1 MIEDHQGHQGAGGE
15 RRFFAKPKFCQFC
28 ADKTLTID
36 YKKTD
41 LLRKYITEDGKIRP
55 RRQTGACARHQ
66 RVVAAADQAGSPD
79 CPAALRWQITRR
91 GTLIAEDVCGAWLN
105 SMPRLFFMEK

>member
-1 MIEDHQGHQGAGGE
+1 MAEYRNSSGDQQQGGST

-41 LLRKYITEDGKIRP
+41 LLRKYVTEDGKIRP
-55 RRQTGACARHQ
+55 RRQTGACAKHQ
-66 RVVAAADQAGSPD
+66 RTVAAAVKQARHI
-79 CPAALRWQITRR
+79 ALLPYTGRHVEETR
-91 GTLIAEDVCGAWLN
+91 
-105 SMPRLFFMEK
+105 

>member
-1 MIEDHQGHQGAGGE
+1 MADDRRSQQQQGTTEGSGE

-41 LLRKYITEDGKIRP
+41 LLRRYITEDGKIRP

-66 RVVAAADQAGSPD
+66 RVVSAAVKQARQI
-79 CPAALRWQITRR
+79 ALLPFVGKAFEEGR
-91 GTLIAEDVCGAWLN
+91 
-105 SMPRLFFMEK
+105 

>member
-1 MIEDHQGHQGAGGE
+1 MAEDRRPQGGPEGAGGE

-28 ADKTLTID
+28 ADKTLAID

-66 RVVAAADQAGSPD
+66 RAVAAAIKQARQV
-79 CPAALRWQITRR
+79 ALLPFVGRSFEEGR
-91 GTLIAEDVCGAWLN
+91 
-105 SMPRLFFMEK
+105 

>member
-1 MIEDHQGHQGAGGE
+1 MPDDRRSSNEGQQGGSE

-41 LLRKYITEDGKIRP
+41 LLRKYVTEEGMIRP

-66 RVVAAADQAGSPD
+66 RAVAQAVKQ
-79 CPAALRWQITRR
+79 ARHIALLPYTGGHMDETR
-91 GTLIAEDVCGAWLN
+91 
-105 SMPRLFFMEK
+105 

>member
-1 MIEDHQGHQGAGGE
+1 MAEDRRPQSGAPEGGGD

-41 LLRKYITEDGKIRP
+41 LLRRYITEDGKIRP

-66 RVVAAADQAGSPD
+66 RVVAGAVKQARQI
-79 CPAALRWQITRR
+79 ALLPFVGKSFEEGR
-91 GTLIAEDVCGAWLN
+91 
-105 SMPRLFFMEK
+105 

>member
-1 MIEDHQGHQGAGGE
+1 MAEDRRMQDGQQQGGE

-55 RRQTGACARHQ
+55 RRQTGACAKHQ
-66 RVVAAADQAGSPD
+66 RVVAAAVKQARQV
-79 CPAALRWQITRR
+79 ALLPFTGKHVEEMR
-91 GTLIAEDVCGAWLN
+91 
-105 SMPRLFFMEK
+105 

>member
-1 MIEDHQGHQGAGGE
+1 MAEDRRSNEGQQGGGE

-41 LLRKYITEDGKIRP
+41 LLRKYITDEAIS
-55 RRQTGACARHQ
+55 AR
-66 RVVAAADQAGSPD
+66 AAKPERARDINAP
-79 CPAALRWQITRR
+79 LRT
-91 GTLIAEDVCGAWLN
+91 
-105 SMPRLFFMEK
+105 P

>member
-1 MIEDHQGHQGAGGE
+1 MAEDRRPHKGPMEGGGE

-66 RVVAAADQAGSPD
+66 RVVAAAIKQARQI
-79 CPAALRWQITRR
+79 ALLPFTGRSFDEGR
-91 GTLIAEDVCGAWLN
+91 
-105 SMPRLFFMEK
+105 

>member
-1 MIEDHQGHQGAGGE
+1 MVEDRRSSAGEGGGE

-36 YKKTD
+36 YKKSD
-41 LLRKYITEDGKIRP
+41 LLRKYVTEDGSIRP

-66 RVVAAADQAGSPD
+66 RAVAAAVKQARHI
-79 CPAALRWQITRR
+79 ALLPFTGRPVDER
-91 GTLIAEDVCGAWLN
+91 N
-105 SMPRLFFMEK
+105 

>member
-1 MIEDHQGHQGAGGE
+1 MAEDRRTQQGAPEAGGD

-41 LLRKYITEDGKIRP
+41 LLRRYITEDGKIRP

-66 RVVAAADQAGSPD
+66 RTVAAAIKQARQI
-79 CPAALRWQITRR
+79 ALLPFVGKSFEEGR
-91 GTLIAEDVCGAWLN
+91 
-105 SMPRLFFMEK
+105 

>member
-1 MIEDHQGHQGAGGE
+1 MAEDRRQSDGAQGSGE

-41 LLRKYITEDGKIRP
+41 LLRKYITEDGMIRP

-66 RVVAAADQAGSPD
+66 RAVAQAVKQ
-79 CPAALRWQITRR
+79 ARHIALLPFTGGQMDETR
-91 GTLIAEDVCGAWLN
+91 
-105 SMPRLFFMEK
+105 

>member
-1 MIEDHQGHQGAGGE
+1 MAEDRRSSEGSEGGGE

-28 ADKTLTID
+28 ADKTLMID

-41 LLRKYITEDGKIRP
+41 LLRKYVTEDGKIRP

-66 RVVAAADQAGSPD
+66 RVVAAAKPTGTHSRGMARAELIVP
-79 CPAALRWQITRR
+79 CPVFASWR
-91 GTLIAEDVCGAWLN
+91 
-105 SMPRLFFMEK
+105 K

>member
-1 MIEDHQGHQGAGGE
+1 MAEDRRTQEGAGQGGE
-15 RRFFAKPKFCQFC
+15 RRFFSKPKFCQFC

-41 LLRKYITEDGKIRP
+41 LLRKYVTEDGKIRP

-66 RVVAAADQAGSPD
+66 RVIATAVKQARQI
-79 CPAALRWQITRR
+79 ALLPFTGQHVEEMR
-91 GTLIAEDVCGAWLN
+91 
-105 SMPRLFFMEK
+105 